1 MALTGDFPTQVNV
14 QPAIGVS
21 GDFAS
26 VNPRATVLA
35 TTGGLQAGTAGVTI
49 GRFAYIDAAATVATN
64 YNQGTAKPAGF
75 VARRQQGLQPT
86 IKTPYGN
93 TILAGYPVYLFDAG
107 DFYVTNSGASAATV
121 GQKAFAS
128 LVDGSVS
135 FFAAGTSPA
144 SAAVVTGS
152 ISGTTLTVTAVTSGA
167 LAVGQVISG
176 SGITAGTTIT
186 ALGTGAGG
194 AGTYTVSVSQ
204 TAASTTVTAVAT
216 YETKWVAMTP
226 AAAGELVKISSHAQ
240 V

>member
-14 QPAIGVS
+14 QPALAVS

-35 TTGGLQAGTAGVTI
+35 TPAGLQAGSAGVTI
-49 GRFAYIDAAATVATN
+49 GRFAYVDAGATVATN

-86 IKTPYGN
+86 IKTSYGN

-107 DFYVTNSGASAATV
+107 DFFVTNSGATAVTV

-128 LVDGSVS
+128 YVDGSVT
-135 FFAAGTSPA
+135 FAAAGTA
-144 SAAVVTGS
+144 QTTGGVVTGS
-152 ISGTTLTVTAVTSGA
+152 ISGTTLTVTAVTSGT
-167 LAVGQVISG
+167 LAVGHVLTG
-176 SGITAGTTIT
+176 TGITAGTTIT
-186 ALGTGAGG
+186 ALGTGTGG

-204 TAASTTVTAVAT
+204 TVASTTVTSLT
-216 YETKWVAMTP
+216 NYETKWYAMIP
-226 AAAGELVKISSHAQ
+226 ALAGELVKISSHA
-240 V
+240 